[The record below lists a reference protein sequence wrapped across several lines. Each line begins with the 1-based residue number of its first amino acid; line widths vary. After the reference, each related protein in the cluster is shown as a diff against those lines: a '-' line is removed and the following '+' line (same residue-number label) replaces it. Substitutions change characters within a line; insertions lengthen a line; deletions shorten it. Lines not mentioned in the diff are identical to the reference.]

1 MNTQHQKL
9 TQLLEENAISEED
22 FAYCLG
28 IEPAQAIRLCL
39 GKKALT
45 PKLARQIEQTF
56 SKPAYWL
63 DEAQTQTMTNGPSFD
78 LFG

>member
-1 MNTQHQKL
+1 MNSQHQKL
-9 TQLLEENAISEED
+9 TQLLDENAISEED

-28 IEPAQAIRLCL
+28 IDPAQAIQLCS

-45 PKLARQIEQTF
+45 GKLARQIEQTF

-63 DEAQTQTMTNGPSFD
+63 DEGKPSTPAGGPSFD

>member
-1 MNTQHQKL
+1 MNAQQQKL
-9 TQLLEENAISEED
+9 TRLLDENAITEEE

-28 IEPAQAIRLCL
+28 IDPAQANRLCS

-63 DEAQTQTMTNGPSFD
+63 DDSDVTPNNTGPSFD

>member
-1 MNTQHQKL
+1 MSSQHQKL
-9 TQLLEENAISEED
+9 TQLLDENAITEED

-28 IEPAQAIRLCL
+28 IEPAQAVRLCS

-63 DEAQTQTMTNGPSFD
+63 DETKATAQNTGPSFD

>member
-1 MNTQHQKL
+1 MNSQQQKL
-9 TQLLEENAISEED
+9 TQLLEENAITEED

-28 IEPAQAIRLCL
+28 IEPVQAERYCS

-45 PKLARQIEQTF
+45 PRMARQIEQTF
-56 SKPAYWL
+56 SKPVYWL
-63 DEAQTQTMTNGPSFD
+63 DEAPATQKSSGPSFD

>member
-1 MNTQHQKL
+1 MNSQHQKL
-9 TQLLEENAISEED
+9 TQLLDENAITAED

-28 IEPAQAIRLCL
+28 IEPVQAERLCT

-63 DEAQTQTMTNGPSFD
+63 DDTPATTRGTGPSFD